1 MIEHFVAVEVLRRGL
16 RRAFG
21 GTLFL
26 RTNEDNERVRL
37 TSTTHLASR
46 VMSTVSCSGRL
57 FSLGLAPIFFFFLA
71 GEGEGCEPLA
81 VAFVGDSDE
90 DSSED
95 SDDEGGTFRFS
106 GEVSFEAKCLWRFRS

>member
-1 MIEHFVAVEVLRRGL
+1 
-16 RRAFG
+16 
-21 GTLFL
+21 
-26 RTNEDNERVRL
+26 
-37 TSTTHLASR
+37 
-46 VMSTVSCSGRL
+46 MSTVSCSGRL
-57 FSLGLAPIFFFFLA
+57 FSLGLAPTFFFFLA

-106 GEVSFEAKCLWRFRS
+106 GEVSFEAKGEVFFAPSPFLVKNFIMIKA